1 MGSGAASHR
10 RRLAHLG
17 AALAPPAPPAHP
29 LAAGAAS
36 AGAGGVTTTMD
47 DAMKEFER
55 EGVVVLRGYFSED
68 ELAAMTDPVDA
79 LQGAPDSPLQ
89 TNPG

>member
-29 LAAGAAS
+29 LAAGAA
-36 AGAGGVTTTMD
+36 AGGATQME

>member
-17 AALAPPAPPAHP
+17 AALAPPAPRAHP

-36 AGAGGVTTTMD
+36 AGAGGVTTMD

>member
-17 AALAPPAPPAHP
+17 AALAPPAPPAHS
-29 LAAGAAS
+29 LAVGAAGG
-36 AGAGGVTTTMD
+36 GAQME

-79 LQGAPDSPLQ
+79 LQGAPDSPLR

>member
-17 AALAPPAPPAHP
+17 AALAPPALPAHP
-29 LAAGAAS
+29 LPACAAGG
-36 AGAGGVTTTMD
+36 GATQME

>member
-29 LAAGAAS
+29 LAA
-36 AGAGGVTTTMD
+36 AGVAGGGATQMEH
-47 DAMKEFER
+47 AMKEFER
-55 EGVVVLRGYFSED
+55 EGVVVLRGYFSEE
-68 ELAAMTDPVDA
+68 ELLAMTDPVDA

>member
-17 AALAPPAPPAHP
+17 AALAPSAPPAHP
-29 LAAGAAS
+29 LAV
-36 AGAGGVTTTMD
+36 GAGGGATQME

>member
-29 LAAGAAS
+29 LAIPAGAAGG
-36 AGAGGVTTTMD
+36 GATQME

-55 EGVVVLRGYFSED
+55 EGVVVLRGYFSEE

-79 LQGAPDSPLQ
+79 LQGAPDSPLL

>member
-17 AALAPPAPPAHP
+17 AALAPPAPRAHP
-29 LAAGAAS
+29 LLAVGAAGG
-36 AGAGGVTTTMD
+36 GATQME

-89 TNPG
+89 TDPG

>member
-1 MGSGAASHR
+1 M
-10 RRLAHLG
+10 
-17 AALAPPAPPAHP
+17 
-29 LAAGAAS
+29 
-36 AGAGGVTTTMD
+36 TTTMD

-55 EGVVVLRGYFSED
+55 EGVVVLRGYFSEE

>member
-29 LAAGAAS
+29 LAAG
-36 AGAGGVTTTMD
+36 GAVGGGATQME

>member
-29 LAAGAAS
+29 LAA
-36 AGAGGVTTTMD
+36 AGVAGGGATQME